1 MPNQLV
7 TFLDQH
13 VDNATDLLCDRARNY
28 LSSAKGTQDINDML
42 DTFFNEKG
50 KLIGMLQMFM
60 TKESIADRIQ
70 QELIRLTSHPKA
82 RAIVTSLITNEYQT
96 FKDKSLNGLLDASQ
110 FNEIAENL
118 SVYVTTYASK
128 QANKPVVTLMPQFVD
143 YLESQLSSKLA
154 NLIIEQLSIHLS
166 TIMKKWIYED

>member
-1 MPNQLV
+1 
-7 TFLDQH
+7 
-13 VDNATDLLCDRARNY
+13 

-82 RAIVTSLITNEYQT
+82 RTIVTSLITNEYQT
-96 FKDKSLNGLLDASQ
+96 F
-110 FNEIAENL
+110 
-118 SVYVTTYASK
+118 
-128 QANKPVVTLMPQFVD
+128 
-143 YLESQLSSKLA
+143 
-154 NLIIEQLSIHLS
+154 
-166 TIMKKWIYED
+166 

>member
-13 VDNATDLLCDRARNY
+13 VDNATDLLCDRASNY

-70 QELIRLTSHPKA
+70 QEM
-82 RAIVTSLITNEYQT
+82 
-96 FKDKSLNGLLDASQ
+96 
-110 FNEIAENL
+110 FNI
-118 SVYVTTYASK
+118 
-128 QANKPVVTLMPQFVD
+128 
-143 YLESQLSSKLA
+143 SS
-154 NLIIEQLSIHLS
+154 
-166 TIMKKWIYED
+166 

>member
-1 MPNQLV
+1 MNNYYTKHQNQTIASLLPNQLV

-60 TKESIADRIQ
+60 TKGALQIE
-70 QELIRLTSHPKA
+70 
-82 RAIVTSLITNEYQT
+82 
-96 FKDKSLNGLLDASQ
+96 
-110 FNEIAENL
+110 FNKNL
-118 SVYVTTYASK
+118 YV
-128 QANKPVVTLMPQFVD
+128 
-143 YLESQLSSKLA
+143 
-154 NLIIEQLSIHLS
+154 
-166 TIMKKWIYED
+166 